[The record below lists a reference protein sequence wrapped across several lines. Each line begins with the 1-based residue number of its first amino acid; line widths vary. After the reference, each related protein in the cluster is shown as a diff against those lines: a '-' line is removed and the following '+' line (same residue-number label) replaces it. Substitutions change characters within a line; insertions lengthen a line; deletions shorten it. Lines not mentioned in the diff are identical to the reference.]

1 MVHSLTAAN
10 PFIRISMFRDR
21 NFASGNV
28 FMFVVG
34 VVMYATLALLPAM
47 LQNLMGYSVFEAGLV
62 TSPRSVGSVVAMLVI
77 ARLMGWFDR
86 RLLISG
92 GFLLAAVSLWEMA
105 HFTTTMSMSKV
116 VWAGLWQGLGV
127 AISYV
132 PLTALSFATLPSA
145 LRNQGTAMFNLIR
158 NIGSSIGIS
167 MVQALLVRNT
177 QIQHA
182 VLAQN
187 LTPYRVATLH
197 SSLTYAPYS
206 HATLPALNAAVTA
219 QANMVAY
226 IDDYYLMFILI
237 LLVTPVMLLVR
248 KAAPR
253 PTQDVAPVIEAIE

>member
-1 MVHSLTAAN
+1 MFYINVPLGILAALGVISFFKTSTRSRSRFDFFGFATISIAVGALQMLLDRGPLKDWFGSTEICIETGIMVFALYLFLVHSLTAAN

-47 LQNLMGYSVFEAGLV
+47 LQDLMGYSVFEAGLV

-86 RLLISG
+86 RVLIVR
-92 GFLLAAVSLWEMA
+92 GFLLAAVSLVEMA
-105 HFTTTMSMSKV
+105 HFTTTMSMSSV

-145 LRNQGTAMFNLIR
+145 SAKSGHGN
-158 NIGSSIGIS
+158 
-167 MVQALLVRNT
+167 V
-177 QIQHA
+177 
-182 VLAQN
+182 
-187 LTPYRVATLH
+187 
-197 SSLTYAPYS
+197 
-206 HATLPALNAAVTA
+206 
-219 QANMVAY
+219 
-226 IDDYYLMFILI
+226 
-237 LLVTPVMLLVR
+237 
-248 KAAPR
+248 
-253 PTQDVAPVIEAIE
+253 